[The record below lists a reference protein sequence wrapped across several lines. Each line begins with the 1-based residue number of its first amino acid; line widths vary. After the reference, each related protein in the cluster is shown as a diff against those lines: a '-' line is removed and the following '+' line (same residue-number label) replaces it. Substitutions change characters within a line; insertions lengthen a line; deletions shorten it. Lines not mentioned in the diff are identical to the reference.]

1 MKSEKVIFKNKNKE
15 ELVGRLDSPVDKRIH
30 SYCIFA
36 HCFTCNKNLKAIKNI
51 SDGLTSSGFGVLR
64 FDFTGLGQSDG
75 VFENT
80 DFSHNVDDLI
90 AASKFLEDNYEA
102 PILIIGH
109 SLGGT
114 ASIFAAHQLEH
125 IKAYVTI
132 GSPFQPE
139 HVSKLLKSKIDEI
152 QNEGKARVNVGG
164 RGFTIKKDFLEDLQK
179 NKIDE
184 FLGDLKKPYL
194 IFHSP
199 QDRIV
204 GIKNAELLYTHSHH
218 PKSFVSLDG
227 ADHLMS
233 NPKDSSYVGQ
243 VISSWATRYLD
254 VFEKEKDLKTQHQV
268 VASLDK
274 EDGFTTQIALGS
286 HRLQADE
293 PEDFGGNNLGPNP
306 YELVSGG
313 LAACTAM
320 TIQMYAKRKKWN
332 VDTVE
337 VHINHEKNHCSD
349 CENINDKNSKIDIF
363 DRDIIL
369 KGNLDQKQK
378 QRLLEIANKC
388 PVHKTL
394 HSNIEVKT
402 KLLEE

>member
-1 MKSEKVIFKNKNKE
+1 MKSKKVIFKNKNQEK
-15 ELVGRLDSPVDKRIH
+15 LIGRLDLPVDKRTH

-75 VFENT
+75 TFEDTN
-80 DFSHNVDDLI
+80 FSHNVDDLI
-90 AASKFLEDNYEA
+90 SASNFLEDNYEA

-114 ASIFAAHQLEH
+114 ASIFAAHQLDH
-125 IKAYVTI
+125 IKAFVTI
-132 GSPFQPE
+132 GSPFQPK
-139 HVSKLLKSKIDEI
+139 HVSKLIESKMDEI
-152 QNEGKARVNVGG
+152 QNQGKAKVNVGG
-164 RGFTIKKDFLEDLQK
+164 RSFTIKKDFLEDLQ
-179 NKIDE
+179 NNNIDD

-199 QDRIV
+199 QDEIV
-204 GIKNAELLYTHSHH
+204 DINNAEQLYKHSHH

-233 NPKDSSYVGQ
+233 NPKDSLYVGQ

-254 VFEKEKDLKTQHQV
+254 VFEKEKEIKTKHQV

-274 EDGFTTQIALGS
+274 NDDFTTEMALGS

-306 YELVSGG
+306 YELLSGS

-320 TIQMYAKRKKWN
+320 TVQMYAKRKKWIVEN
-332 VDTVE
+332 VE
-337 VHINHEKNHCSD
+337 VHINYKKDHCDD
-349 CENINDKNSKIDIF
+349 CEHVEDKNAKIDIF
-363 DRDIIL
+363 ERDLII
-369 KGNLDQKQK
+369 KGNLDDKQR

-394 HSNIEVKT
+394 HNEVKVRT
-402 KLLEE
+402 KLLDE

>member
-1 MKSEKVIFKNKNKE
+1 MKSKKVKFKNKNEE
-15 ELVGRLDSPVDKRIH
+15 ELVGRLDLPVDKRIH

-75 VFENT
+75 AFEDT

-90 AASKFLEDNYEA
+90 AASKFLEDHYEA

-114 ASIFAAHQLEH
+114 ASIFAAHQLDH

-139 HVSKLLKSKIDEI
+139 HVSKLLESKMDEI
-152 QNEGKARVNVGG
+152 QSEGKAKVNVGG
-164 RGFTIKKDFLEDLQK
+164 RSFTIKKDFLEDLQK

-199 QDRIV
+199 QDEIV
-204 GIKNAELLYTHSHH
+204 GVKNAELLYKNAHH

-233 NPKDSSYVGQ
+233 NPKDSLYVGQ
-243 VISSWATRYLD
+243 VISSWASRYLD
-254 VFEKEKDLKTQHQV
+254 VFEKEKELKTKHQV
-268 VASLDK
+268 VASLDQN
-274 EDGFTTQIALGS
+274 DDFTTEMALGS
-286 HRLQADE
+286 HRMQADE
-293 PEDFGGNNLGPNP
+293 PEDFGGKNLGPNP

-320 TIQMYAKRKKWN
+320 TIQMYAKRKKWPVEN
-332 VDTVE
+332 VE
-337 VHINHEKNHCSD
+337 VHINHKKDHCDD
-349 CENINDKNSKIDIF
+349 CKNINDKNSKIDIF
-363 DRDIIL
+363 ERDLIL
-369 KGNLDQKQK
+369 KGDLDDKQR

-394 HSNIEVKT
+394 HSEVEVKT
-402 KLLEE
+402 KLLDE

>member
-1 MKSEKVIFKNKNKE
+1 MKSKKVTFKNKNEE
-15 ELVGRLDSPVDKRIH
+15 ELVGRLDFPVDKRIH

-75 VFENT
+75 AFEDTN
-80 DFSHNVDDLI
+80 FSHNVDDLI
-90 AASKFLEDNYEA
+90 AASKFLEEHYEA

-114 ASIFAAHQLEH
+114 ASIFAAHQLDN

-139 HVSKLLKSKIDEI
+139 HVGKLLESKMDEI
-152 QNEGKARVNVGG
+152 QSEGKANVNVGG
-164 RGFTIKKDFLEDLQK
+164 RSFTIKKDFLEDLQK

-199 QDRIV
+199 QDEIV
-204 GIKNAELLYTHSHH
+204 GVKNAELLYTHSHH

-254 VFEKEKDLKTQHQV
+254 VFEKEKELKTKHQV

-274 EDGFTTQIALGS
+274 NDDFTTEMALGS

-293 PEDFGGNNLGPNP
+293 PEDFGGKDLGPSP

-320 TIQMYAKRKKWN
+320 TIQMYAKRKKWPVEN
-332 VDTVE
+332 VE
-337 VHINHEKNHCSD
+337 VHINHKKDHCND
-349 CENINDKNSKIDIF
+349 CENIDDKNSKIDIF
-363 DRDIIL
+363 ERDIIL
-369 KGNLDQKQK
+369 KGDLDDKQR

-394 HSNIEVKT
+394 HSDVEVKT
-402 KLLEE
+402 KLIDE

>member
-1 MKSEKVIFKNKNKE
+1 MKSKKVKFKNKNEE
-15 ELVGRLDSPVDKRIH
+15 ELVGRLDLPVDKRIH

-75 VFENT
+75 AFEDT

-90 AASKFLEDNYEA
+90 AASKFLEDHYEA

-114 ASIFAAHQLEH
+114 ASIFAAHQLDH

-139 HVSKLLKSKIDEI
+139 HVSKLLESKMDEI
-152 QNEGKARVNVGG
+152 QSEGKAKVNVGG
-164 RGFTIKKDFLEDLQK
+164 RSFTIKKDFLEDLQK

-199 QDRIV
+199 QDEIV
-204 GIKNAELLYTHSHH
+204 GVKNAELLYKNAHH

-233 NPKDSSYVGQ
+233 NPKDSLYVGQ
-243 VISSWATRYLD
+243 VISSWASRYLD
-254 VFEKEKDLKTQHQV
+254 VFEKEKELKTKHQV
-268 VASLDK
+268 VASLDQN
-274 EDGFTTQIALGS
+274 DDFTTDMALGS
-286 HRLQADE
+286 HRMQADE
-293 PEDFGGNNLGPNP
+293 PEGFGGNNLGPNP

-320 TIQMYAKRKKWN
+320 TIQMYAKRKKWPVEN
-332 VDTVE
+332 VE
-337 VHINHEKNHCSD
+337 VHINHKKDHCDD

-363 DRDIIL
+363 ERDLIL
-369 KGNLDQKQK
+369 KGDLDDKQR

-394 HSNIEVKT
+394 HSEVEVKT
-402 KLLEE
+402 KLIDE